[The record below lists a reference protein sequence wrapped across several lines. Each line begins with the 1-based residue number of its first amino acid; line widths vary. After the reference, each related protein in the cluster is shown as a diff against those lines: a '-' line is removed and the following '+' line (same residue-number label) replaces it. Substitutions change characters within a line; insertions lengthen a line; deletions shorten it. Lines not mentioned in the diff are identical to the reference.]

1 MEEASNNSKKTISL
15 RDVKSNFILKQIF
28 GNLNRNKF
36 FNIIRYNKEI
46 QKRLDIDIN
55 DYKNEYSKI
64 EIEIIPIENNYAFFI
79 NYITNKSY
87 FHIFINDNKEELK
100 RNYIIKNDNAKKIK
114 VILDNKIKSFSR
126 LFKSC
131 LYIKKITFN
140 KFNRKDINDM
150 SYMFSDCKLL
160 EKIAFSEFNTNNVEN
175 MEFMFFNCSAIKE
188 LNLSNFNTDNL
199 LNMSNMFNG
208 CSLINKLDISNFN
221 TGKVIDMKYLIL
233 ILTK

>member
-79 NYITNKSY
+79 NYITDKSY
-87 FHIFINDNKEELK
+87 YHIFINDNKEEFK
-100 RNYIIKNDNAKKIK
+100 RNYFFRSDNVKKIK
-114 VILDNKIKSFSR
+114 VILDHEIKSFSG
-126 LFKSC
+126 LFKNC
-131 LYIKKITFN
+131 LYIKKITFT
-140 KFNRKDINDM
+140 KFNREDIKDM
-150 SYMFSDCKLL
+150 SHMFSDCNLL
-160 EKIAFSEFNTNNVEN
+160 EEIVFSNFKTNNVKN
-175 MEFMFFNCSAIKE
+175 MESMFYRCSAIKE
-188 LNLSNFNTDNL
+188 LTN
-199 LNMSNMFNG
+199 
-208 CSLINKLDISNFN
+208 
-221 TGKVIDMKYLIL
+221 
-233 ILTK
+233 